1 MRKTN
6 KTSKNRKGGDWF
18 SWPSSTCVKRNWF
31 GQCIDVENL
40 QTPAITSSSYT
51 QDVQGSVYNPSTVP
65 MAPSAHTV
73 SDVPVVP
80 VVPVAPVAPTNNL
93 YGGKRTKKNNRRKKT
108 NSKRGIFGSVLKMFT
123 CNKHSRKNKNKKG
136 GSGYKPLYLQP
147 FADANGNQLLPYQAH
162 TNLVGGNVQPYS
174 RVDLEMDQQANFN
187 PNGKSYMVAGKHKM
201 KRMPRSKKSK
211 T

>member
-6 KTSKNRKGGDWF
+6 KTSKNRKGGNWF

-40 QTPAITSSSYT
+40 QTPAITSSS
-51 QDVQGSVYNPSTVP
+51 QDVQESVYNPSIVP
-65 MAPSAHTV
+65 TAPVAPIV
-73 SDVPVVP
+73 SD
-80 VVPVAPVAPTNNL
+80 VPVAPVAPTNNL
-93 YGGKRTKKNNRRKKT
+93 YGGKKTKKNIRRKKN

-147 FADANGNQLLPYQAH
+147 FADANGNQLPPYQAH
-162 TNLVGGNVQPYS
+162 TNLVGGNVYPYS

-201 KRMPRSKKSK
+201 KRMSRSKKSK